1 MSEMDVE
8 PIPAGQIKVGTYIV
22 HNGDI
27 FRALSVEKSKTGK
40 HGHAKVRMSIVNI
53 QSNNKTSL
61 VSPASD
67 RFQKPII
74 SKNVAQVLSLTDDSV
89 QMMDMASFETF
100 EVSFPDK
107 AELKEK
113 ILEGVEVE
121 YWMALGRKWITEVRN
136 K

>member
-8 PIPAGQIKVGTYIV
+8 PISAGSIKVGTYIV

-27 FRALSVEKSKTGK
+27 YRALSVEKSKTGK

-74 SKNVAQVLSLTDDSV
+74 SKNIAQVLSLTEDSV
-89 QMMDMASFETF
+89 QIMDMSSYETF
-100 EVSFPDK
+100 EVSFPDNEKLK
-107 AELKEK
+107 AKVV
-113 ILEGVEVE
+113 EGVELE
-121 YWMALGRKWITEVRN
+121 YWMALGRKWITEVRS

>member
-27 FRALSVEKSKTGK
+27 YRALSVEKSKTGK

-53 QSNNKTSL
+53 QTNNKTSL

-74 SKNVAQVLSLTDDSV
+74 SKNIAQVLSLTEDSV
-89 QMMDMASFETF
+89 QMMDMASYETF
-100 EVSFPDK
+100 EVSFPDNE
-107 AELKEK
+107 ELKAK
-113 ILEGVEVE
+113 VVEGVEVE

>member
-1 MSEMDVE
+1 MDVE

-27 FRALSVEKSKTGK
+27 YRALSVEKSKTGK

-53 QSNNKTSL
+53 QTNNKTSL

-74 SKNVAQVLSLTDDSV
+74 SKNIAQVLSLTEDSV
-89 QMMDMASFETF
+89 QMMDMASYETF
-100 EVSFPDK
+100 EVSFPVNE
-107 AELKEK
+107 ELKAK
-113 ILEGVEVE
+113 VVSGVEVE